1 MFEDKSSKDTQHQE
15 LLSAEGKPCICY
27 MADYNCMVAL
37 LASANTSTHFP
48 KLMKEKLVSID
59 THY

>member
-1 MFEDKSSKDTQHQE
+1 MCLRTNHQE